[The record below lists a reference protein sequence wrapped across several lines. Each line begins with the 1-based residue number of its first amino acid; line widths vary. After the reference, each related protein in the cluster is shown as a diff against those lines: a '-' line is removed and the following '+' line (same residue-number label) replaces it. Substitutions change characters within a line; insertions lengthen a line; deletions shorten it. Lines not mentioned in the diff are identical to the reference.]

1 MKKIIAGVTAVVIW
15 FAVVITYTVIA
26 TRADADEDAHE
37 FTVLT
42 VKEETV
48 KDYNN
53 MPVFKD
59 LARVTGRDVYWT
71 YNTST
76 QYSNNTD
83 PVGTKGIDAIYHT
96 GFSNLQLYN
105 YGRSGRIVA
114 IDNYLKNDKVMPN
127 LYKILN
133 GYTNENGE
141 EVAGRSDILEALKSP
156 DGHIYSLPRVEEMG
170 LKAHPNILFINK
182 KWVEKLIDEN
192 NLPAEVNLTK
202 DDLADGLQL
211 KRSEFKAILQKFK
224 DCDMDGDGST
234 ADEVPLS
241 FVNGNWQGNISDLVA
256 SFGVPENREHKTIVD
271 DKITFTIESENW
283 FNAVKELNDWYNK
296 GLISA
301 SAFDNTAGQDD
312 FLAKGQDGRYGA
324 FYWWEKETVVKKD
337 LQDDYVMLK
346 ALTDDD
352 GKTYVGLSNEL
363 EIEKGECVILSSCKD
378 ISGLLSYFDK
388 FFEPKYSAQL
398 NYGSIESNAFEKP
411 KSDDDMLK
419 FVTDHGAQS
428 ADDFRMKNA
437 PYGVV
442 YLTDEVWNKKVQMEP
457 RAQTRLDRLAVYL
470 EDNSFK
476 NLKSIPN
483 LNYEKDELDTLNRY
497 ENSLGKNINNWFTT
511 RIIAGSAPTVSD
523 WQSFLK
529 TNATSIEQVTKINQ
543 KAYDR
548 YLEKTAK

>member
-1 MKKIIAGVTAVVIW
+1 MKKLISIGLVVVLW
-15 FAVVITYTVIA
+15 FAVVITYTVMA
-26 TRADADEDAHE
+26 MKTDADDDAHE
-37 FTVLT
+37 FTILT

-59 LARVTGRDVYWT
+59 LARVTGKDVFWT

-83 PVGTKGIDAIYHT
+83 PVGTKGIDAIYHS

-114 IDNYLKNDKVMPN
+114 IDEYLKNDRIMPN
-127 LYKILN
+127 FYKILY
-133 GYTNENGE
+133 GDAETD
-141 EVAGRSDILEALKSP
+141 GRSDILEALKSA

-170 LKAHPNILFINK
+170 LKAYPNLLFLNK
-182 KWVEKLIDEN
+182 VWVEKLIDEN
-192 NLPAEVNLTK
+192 NLPAGVNLTK
-202 DDLADGLQL
+202 SDLVDGLQL
-211 KRSEFKAILQKFK
+211 KRSEFKAILQKFR
-224 DCDMDGDGST
+224 DGDMDGDGSNRN
-234 ADEVPLS
+234 EVPLS

-256 SFGVPENREHKTIVD
+256 SFGVPENREHKTIVN
-271 DKITFTIESENW
+271 DKITFTVESENW
-283 FNAVKELNDWYNK
+283 FNAVKELNEWYNS
-296 GLISA
+296 GLLS
-301 SAFDNTAGQDD
+301 STAFDNSAGQDD

-324 FYWWEKETVVKKD
+324 FYWWEKETVVRKD
-337 LQDDYVMLK
+337 LQDNYIMLQ
-346 ALTDDD
+346 ALTDDN
-352 GKTYVGLSNEL
+352 GKSYVGLSNEL

-398 NYGSIESNAFEKP
+398 NYGSIESKAFEKP
-411 KSDDDMLK
+411 KSDGDMLV

-442 YLTDEVWNKKVQMEP
+442 YLTDEVWNKSVQMEP
-457 RAQTRLDRLAVYL
+457 RAQIRLNRLDIYL
-470 EDNSFK
+470 QNNSFK

-483 LNYEKDELDTLNRY
+483 LNYTKEELDTLNRY
-497 ENSLGKNINNWFTT
+497 ENSLGKNISNYFTT
-511 RIIAGSAPTVSD
+511 RIIAKSAPTVSD

-529 TNATSIEQVTKINQ
+529 TNSTSIEQVKLVNQ
-543 KAYDR
+543 AAYDR
-548 YLEKTAK
+548 YLAATVK